1 LIVSRRWL
9 EALLDRPLDARD
21 VADRLTLHVAAV
33 DAVVPLHQDLGD
45 VLIARVL
52 EVKKHPDA
60 DRLSLCLVDRGG
72 GSGGGGR
79 GGPVEVVCGAPNVQ
93 AGKIYPYA
101 PVGAVLPGGVKLE
114 RKKIR
119 GVESNGMLCSAKELG
134 LGADH
139 TGILELDTTAAPGT
153 RFIDAM
159 GIGDHQIVIDV
170 PANRPD
176 LLCHKGVARELGA
189 SIGAVVKLPAI
200 PGGPADSRTAG
211 LSARPPVRQSAT
223 GVVDGVEVRLE
234 DPEGAP
240 RYMIAVIRGA
250 RVGPSPTWLAA
261 RLTAVGQRP
270 INNVV
275 DATNYIL
282 FELNQ
287 PLHAF
292 DLGRLR
298 GPAVVVRR
306 ARPGEKIVTLDGV
319 TRTLTA
325 DMTAICDA
333 EHPTIVAGVMGSA
346 ESEVSADTRDLVLEC
361 AYFQPTRIRRTR
373 RALELSSESS
383 YRFERGIDMLG
394 MPDALRRAIE
404 LIIAVAGGEVRA
416 PALDLWPQ
424 PQQERT
430 IFLRPERVSRLL
442 GVTIERPEVERL
454 LTAVG
459 FFVAPKDAR
468 LAVQVPG
475 WRPDVTRE
483 VDLIEE
489 VARSKGYD
497 AFPDELRP
505 YRPGTVP
512 DAPDERARARI
523 REQLVR
529 AGLLEA
535 RTLPLG
541 PPDGPDAVP
550 ILNPLSAEEAHLRR
564 RLVPG
569 LVRRIEY
576 NWANR
581 NRDIRLFEVG
591 TVFRKGT
598 GTGAGGGGPEEWT
611 SVAGVLTG
619 ARRPPHWSEGAKVPD
634 MDIWDL
640 KYHFAL
646 AVAVAAPSCDVR
658 PATGEAV
665 GWVAVE
671 RGGQLVGWA
680 GPLEADAPVWA
691 APLFGFEVRLAAAQ
705 PDLGVYRSLPLQPPV
720 ERDLALVLPPGV
732 TAAQVSD
739 VLRRTVGP
747 LLERL
752 EVFDEYRGPGI
763 PAGHRSV
770 AWHCTFRDPERT
782 LRERDVDALLAR
794 GLEALEGELGV
805 RRRES

>member
-1 LIVSRRWL
+1 MIVSRRWL
-9 EALLDRPLDARD
+9 EALLNRPLDARD
-21 VADRLTLHVAAV
+21 IADRLTLHAAAV
-33 DAVVPLHQDLGD
+33 DAVVPLHQDLND
-45 VLIARVL
+45 ILIARVL

-60 DRLSLCLVDRGG
+60 DRLSLCLVD
-72 GSGGGGR
+72 SGGGGA
-79 GGPVEVVCGAPNVQ
+79 PVEVVCGAPNVQ
-93 AGKIYPYA
+93 AGKTYPYA
-101 PVGAVLPGGVKLE
+101 PVGAVLPGGLKLE

-139 TGILELDTTAAPGT
+139 AGILELDTTAAPGT
-153 RFIDAM
+153 RFIDA
-159 GIGDHQIVIDV
+159 IAIADHQIVIDV

-189 SIGAVVKLPAI
+189 SLDAPVKLPEI
-200 PGGPADSRTAG
+200 PAGQAARRSGGLID
-211 LSARPPVRQSAT
+211 RPPVRQTAA

-240 RYMIAVIRGA
+240 RYIIAVIRGV
-250 RVGPSPTWLAA
+250 RVGPSPAWLAG
-261 RLTAVGQRP
+261 RLGAVGQRP

-292 DLGRLR
+292 DLAQLR

-346 ESEVSADTRDLVLEC
+346 ESEVSAGTRDLVLEC

-404 LIIAVAGGEVRA
+404 LIIAVAGGEVRM

-442 GVTIERPEVERL
+442 GVAIERPEVERL

-459 FFVAPKDAR
+459 FFLAPKDGR

-489 VARSKGYD
+489 VARLKGYD
-497 AFPDELRP
+497 AFPDELRA

-512 DAPDERARARI
+512 DAPDEGARARI
-523 REQLVR
+523 RERLVR

-550 ILNPLSAEEAHLRR
+550 ILNPMSAEEAYLRR

-598 GTGAGGGGPEEWT
+598 GVGAGTAGAPEEWT
-611 SVAGVLTG
+611 SVAAVLTG

-640 KYHFAL
+640 KYHFEL
-646 AVAVAAPSCDVR
+646 AVGVAAPGCSVE
-658 PATGEAV
+658 PATGGAV
-665 GWVAVE
+665 GWAAVQP
-671 RGGQLVGWA
+671 GGEVVGQA

-691 APLFGFEVRLAAAQ
+691 APLFGLEVRLTAAERD
-705 PDLGVYRSLPLQPPV
+705 PVVYRPLPLQPPV
-720 ERDLALVLPPGV
+720 ERDVALVLPPGV

-739 VLRRTVGP
+739 ALRRTVGP

-794 GLEALEGELGV
+794 GLEVLEGELGV

>member
-1 LIVSRRWL
+1 MIVSRRWL

-21 VADRLTLHVAAV
+21 VSDRLTLHAAAV

-45 VLIARVL
+45 ILIARVL

-60 DRLSLCLVDRGG
+60 DRLSLCLVDA
-72 GSGGGGR
+72 GGGGK
-79 GGPVEVVCGAPNVQ
+79 PLEVVCGAPNVQ
-93 AGKIYPYA
+93 TGKVYPYA
-101 PVGAVLPGGVKLE
+101 PVGAVLPGGLKLE

-139 TGILELDTTAAPGT
+139 AGILELDTTAAPGT
-153 RFIDAM
+153 RFIDAL
-159 GIGDHQIVIDV
+159 GIADHQIVIDV

-223 GVVDGVEVRLE
+223 GVVDGVDVRLE

-240 RYMIAVIRGA
+240 RYMIAVIRGVK
-250 RVGPSPTWLAA
+250 VGTSPAWLAH
-261 RLTAVGQRP
+261 RLSAVGQRP

-292 DLGRLR
+292 DLARLR

-383 YRFERGIDMLG
+383 YRFERGIDQLG

-416 PALDLWPQ
+416 PALDLWPE

-430 IFLRPERVSRLL
+430 IFLRPERVNHLL
-442 GVTIERPEVERL
+442 GVAIERPEVERL
-454 LTAVG
+454 LTGVG
-459 FFVAPKDAR
+459 FFVAPKDGR

-489 VARSKGYD
+489 VARLKGYD
-497 AFPDELRP
+497 AFPDELRA

-512 DAPDERARARI
+512 DAPDERARSRV

-535 RTLPLG
+535 RTMPLG

-550 ILNPLSAEEAHLRR
+550 ILNPMSAEEAYLRR

-569 LVRRIEY
+569 LMRRIEY

-591 TVFRKGT
+591 TVFRR
-598 GTGAGGGGPEEWT
+598 GTGAPEEWT

-619 ARRPPHWSEGAKVPD
+619 ARRPAHWSEGAKVPD

-640 KYHFAL
+640 KYHFEL
-646 AVAVAAPSCDVR
+646 AVAAAAPGCNVE
-658 PATGEAV
+658 PATGGAV
-665 GWVAVE
+665 GWVAVQQ
-671 RGGQLVGWA
+671 GGEVVGQA
-680 GPLEADAPVWA
+680 NPLEADAPVWA
-691 APLFGFEVRLAAAQ
+691 APLFGFEVRLAAAER
-705 PDLGVYRSLPLQPPV
+705 DLVGYRALPLQPPV
-720 ERDLALVLPPGV
+720 ERDVALVLPPGV

-739 VLRRTVGP
+739 VLRRAAGP

-763 PAGHRSV
+763 PAAHRGV